1 MRAGSDGRC
10 NRKLQNLRCG
20 FPSSVSRLRSGC
32 LAVWVCKGSW
42 PHNRVS
48 VRAAC
53 PAFNGDKLCLTDQ
66 RIAMRERNPQL
77 DILRC
82 AAIMG
87 VLVAH
92 TTNFRVPQWWW
103 DRLLI
108 RPSWTGVDLFFVIS
122 GFLISGLL
130 FAEFQRRG
138 RINFGRFAIR
148 RALKLYPT
156 LYVLVFGLM
165 FVRLVKYGFHDA
177 GWIIKPALHD
187 VFFLQSYL
195 PGTYGH
201 FWSLAIEEH
210 FYILLPLL
218 LFFMLRKSLVGDT
231 DPFGKL
237 PLIFLLVAIF
247 SLGVRVVHAVLVQ
260 PYNHFT
266 HLFPTH
272 LRLDSL
278 SFGVLLSYWYRFH
291 SDRFG
296 SLVNRTRRLLL
307 TISMLL
313 IVPAFIFEQANII
326 THTIGLTSF
335 YLGYGG
341 FMIAFLQIPLTMKGI
356 SGWLLKGL
364 SYIGKHSYPIY
375 LFHLLIISQL
385 QKRQL
390 LNGWLGLALYFVSS
404 IAFGILISK
413 LIEFPVL
420 HLRDRI
426 FPREVAEP
434 TGIAHSQVAG
444 A

>member
-1 MRAGSDGRC
+1 VE
-10 NRKLQNLRCG
+10 QT
-20 FPSSVSRLRSGC
+20 
-32 LAVWVCKGSW
+32 
-42 PHNRVS
+42 
-48 VRAAC
+48 
-53 PAFNGDKLCLTDQ
+53 LTGL

-77 DILRC
+77 DVLRC
-82 AAIMG
+82 AAIMS

-92 TTNFRVPQWWW
+92 TVNFRDPKWWW

-130 FAEFQRRG
+130 FSEFQRRG

-156 LYVLVFGLM
+156 LYVLVFGVM
-165 FVRLVKYGFHDA
+165 FVRLVKNGFHQYS
-177 GWIIKPALHD
+177 WIIKPALHD

-218 LFFMLRKSLVGDT
+218 LFFMLRKSPVGNT
-231 DPFGKL
+231 DPFAKL

-260 PYNHFT
+260 PYNYFT

-278 SFGVLLSYWYRFH
+278 FFGVLLSYWYRFH

-296 SLVNRTRRLLL
+296 SLINRIRGLLFP
-307 TISMLL
+307 ISTLL
-313 IVPAFIFEQANII
+313 IMPAFIFEQANSI
-326 THTIGLTSF
+326 TYTIGLTSF

-341 FMIAFLQIPLTMKGI
+341 FMIALLQIPLTMKGI
-356 SGWLLKGL
+356 SGLLVKAL
-364 SYIGKHSYPIY
+364 CYIGKHSYPIY
-375 LFHLLIISQL
+375 VFHLLVSGQL
-385 QKRQL
+385 QKYQL
-390 LNGWLGLALYFVSS
+390 LNGWLGLLLYFFSS

-426 FPREVAEP
+426 FPR
-434 TGIAHSQVAG
+434 S
-444 A
+444 